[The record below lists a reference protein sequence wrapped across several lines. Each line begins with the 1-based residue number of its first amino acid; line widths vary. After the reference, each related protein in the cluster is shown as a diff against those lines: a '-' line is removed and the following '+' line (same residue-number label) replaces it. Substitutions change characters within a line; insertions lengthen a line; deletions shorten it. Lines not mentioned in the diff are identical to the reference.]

1 MLPARPHKKTRNAAR
16 GRPGSPSGRRHASL
30 SWGYDIINVCQTTFF
45 LMDFDWFD
53 NYIGMGDL
61 KGFWWVLK
69 LDYDNVSKAQSTKN
83 FRKLFY
89 EWQCHHFLVGCVVHL
104 FHMARCRNEEATA
117 QSREPQMC
125 IEQGAAF
132 ENKGLILG
140 GYYHQSYLK
149 IILW

>member
-1 MLPARPHKKTRNAAR
+1 M
-16 GRPGSPSGRRHASL
+16 
-30 SWGYDIINVCQTTFF
+30 
-45 LMDFDWFD
+45 
-53 NYIGMGDL
+53 
-61 KGFWWVLK
+61 LK